1 MSVLSGVSLK
11 KIFELFFGTNET
23 VPDTRLSASSGRPRS
38 GVPLYVTYMLI
49 TLIDKERGTEKGERR
64 RGNGEG
70 GTEKGEWI
78 LGTKQVLGFLI
89 GLRF

>member
-38 GVPLYVTYMLI
+38 GVPLYVLYMLI
-49 TLIDKERGTEKGERR
+49 TLIDKEQGTEKG
-64 RGNGEG
+64 
-70 GTEKGEWI
+70 KWI
-78 LGTKQVLGFLI
+78 LGTKQVLGLLI